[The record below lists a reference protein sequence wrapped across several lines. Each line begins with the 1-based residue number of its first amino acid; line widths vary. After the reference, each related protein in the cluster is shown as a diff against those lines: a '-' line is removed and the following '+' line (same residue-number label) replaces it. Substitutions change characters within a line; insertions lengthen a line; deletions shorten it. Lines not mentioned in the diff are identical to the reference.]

1 MLLNYEDFYLGF
13 FPGYGVVLLQF
24 LESLVPNLTLF
35 LIALKYV
42 AVCPVCEQALIFE
55 KS

>member
-1 MLLNYEDFYLGF
+1 MVIFFYLYL

-24 LESLVPNLTLF
+24 LKPLTCNLTLF
-35 LIALKYV
+35 LIGLKYICHSV
-42 AVCPVCEQALIFE
+42 SLMWPSFDFE

>member
-1 MLLNYEDFYLGF
+1 MKIFFYLGF

-35 LIALKYV
+35 LTALKYMS
-42 AVCPVCEQALIFE
+42 QYALYVS
-55 KS
+55 KL